1 MVTKGGRFTGAR
13 RLRLGCGSG
22 VCRFLLFPIQLG
34 PQGRPEAA
42 VVYGGSTLV
51 GWGMRKLRSSERRSP
66 LKGHVCRGCGCKGT
80 GAPGEVEAEAL
91 GEAPPSRSGAG
102 CVGSGLSGRM
112 RTPFIVCTVFA
123 VGACGVL

>member
-1 MVTKGGRFTGAR
+1 MSTLLLVILAEPLLRRAGGSELNSGGA
-13 RLRLGCGSG
+13 GSG
-22 VCRFLLFPIQLG
+22 AGCSG
-34 PQGRPEAA
+34 P
-42 VVYGGSTLV
+42 
-51 GWGMRKLRSSERRSP
+51 
-66 LKGHVCRGCGCKGT
+66 T

-102 CVGSGLSGRM
+102 CVGSGRT